1 MKRAKLCCAAALA
14 TLFAMGGAVAQ
25 DATQPN
31 STGPVVDP
39 LAVQQEF
46 TIDKSTRMTVPVR
59 INGSEPY
66 PFIVDTGAE
75 RTVIAN
81 DLARTLAL
89 ASGPKLTLAT
99 ITGQTKVD
107 SYVIDRL
114 ATTAVNVE
122 GLEAPGLERYNLG
135 AYGLLGID
143 SLEQHRVLLD
153 FKRGTMDVL
162 PSPKTK
168 KKTKIE
174 DGMIVVTAVRKA
186 GRMILSSATIDGMKV
201 DVILDTGA
209 QGSMGNLALRKRLNA
224 SRRTMPY
231 VDVKIRSVTGE
242 MLHGQFT
249 QIKDIEIGKISIQ
262 ALPIIFSDN
271 YAFEALDLK
280 NKPAIMLGM
289 DAMKMFDRVMIDFA
303 NRKVGFDM
311 PGHSSRQTPY
321 QLAALLPSPPDAK
334 LR

>member
-1 MKRAKLCCAAALA
+1 MKRAKLFYAAALS
-14 TLFAMGGAVAQ
+14 TLFAMAGAVAQ
-25 DATQPN
+25 DGTPPP
-31 STGPVVDP
+31 STERVVDP

-46 TIDKSTRMTVPVR
+46 SIDKSTRMTVPVR

-81 DLARTLAL
+81 DLARTLSL

-168 KKTKIE
+168 KKTQLE
-174 DGMIVVTAVRKA
+174 DGMIVVTAIRKA

-209 QGSMGNLALRKRLNA
+209 QGSMGNMALRRRLNA

-231 VDVKIRSVTGE
+231 VDVNVRSVTGE
-242 MLHGQFT
+242 ILAGQFT
-249 QIKDIEIGKISIQ
+249 QIRDIEIGKISIQ

-280 NKPAIMLGM
+280 NRPAIMLGM

-321 QLAALLPSPPDAK
+321 KMAALPLPPLGANRP
-334 LR
+334 